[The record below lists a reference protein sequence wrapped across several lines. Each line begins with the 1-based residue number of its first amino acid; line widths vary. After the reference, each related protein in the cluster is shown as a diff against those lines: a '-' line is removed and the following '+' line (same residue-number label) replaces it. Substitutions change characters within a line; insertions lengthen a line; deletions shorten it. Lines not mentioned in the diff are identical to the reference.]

1 MSRIRENNA
10 CCGSGG
16 GVKTA
21 KPNLATTIG
30 TRRLEMVRET
40 GADVIVA
47 CCPLCEQNIEDSIK
61 AGDFPD
67 WKVRDLVDMVAAA
80 LE

>member
-1 MSRIRENNA
+1 MIPGVRLVEMSRIRENSA

-30 TRRLEMVRET
+30 TTRLEMVRET

-47 CCPLCEQNIEDSIK
+47 CCPRCDRTSRT
-61 AGDFPD
+61 A
-67 WKVRDLVDMVAAA
+67 
-80 LE
+80 